1 MKATSGG
8 PGKRAVDSGISGP
21 VAILL
26 CFAVS
31 SLSSLAED
39 RPNIL
44 MFAVDDLRPMLG
56 CYGDDRVATP
66 HIDALAESGML
77 FERAYCNYAKCGP
90 SRLSLMTGLRPG
102 SIQVYGH
109 RDSEVEAFRSA
120 NPDAVPMSRWFR
132 ESGYSVRSFGKIDHD
147 GWAVE
152 EDWSKPPSPGREGEM
167 LEIAGEDPA
176 EDPSRIAERTACPVM
191 QSPDVEDEYLFA
203 GRMAREVVDLLKK
216 GSPEAPFFYAVGF
229 RRPHLPFVAPK
240 RYFDLY
246 EPDESWLTKQT
257 EPPSG
262 VPFFPWFNS
271 DGYVGMSK
279 KVGEP
284 MPEKKLT
291 REEAIAFNGFEM
303 RSYLGVPYK
312 GEIAKETQIDLL
324 HSYAACV
331 SYVDAQIGKI
341 LEQLDA
347 SGLREN
353 TIVLLWSDHGWHLGE
368 MSAWGKMTNYE
379 IATRVPLILSAP
391 GLEPG
396 RTDSLAELVDL
407 YPTLCDLTGLEKPG
421 HLEGESLLPILKD
434 PSVPG
439 TSVRHEYV
447 RYNGRYHGK
456 ALRTEQYRYVRWRN
470 RKGELELE
478 ELYDLDADPNESVNV
493 ASQLPGVVE
502 RLAKQLKNDE

>member
-1 MKATSGG
+1 
-8 PGKRAVDSGISGP
+8 
-21 VAILL
+21 
-26 CFAVS
+26 
-31 SLSSLAED
+31 
-39 RPNIL
+39 